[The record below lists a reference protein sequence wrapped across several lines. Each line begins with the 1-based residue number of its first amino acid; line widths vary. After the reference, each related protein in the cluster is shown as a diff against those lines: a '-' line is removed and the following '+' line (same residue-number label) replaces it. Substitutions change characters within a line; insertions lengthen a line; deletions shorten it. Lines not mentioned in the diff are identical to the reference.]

1 MFYIGEILKTRG
13 NNGEVVLRTS
23 PDFSFTRSIHSIF
36 LKSKKHE
43 KTLNIKSINELGDDL
58 IIKFKDIDS
67 ITDAYRL
74 VGYSAYLEEKEV
86 DIFKKDNL
94 VDYKII
100 DIAGNLWGRVIND
113 IEDGLTHI
121 LEIEDDD
128 NSIIFVPYS
137 DSIIT
142 EIIDIE
148 KTIIID
154 PPDGLR
160 SLNK

>member
-23 PDFSFTRSIHSIF
+23 PDFSYTRSIHSIF

-43 KTLNIKSINELGDDL
+43 RTLNIKSINEVGDDL
-58 IIKFKDIDS
+58 IIKFTDIDT

-74 VGYSAYLEEKEV
+74 IGYSAYLEDEE
-86 DIFKKDNL
+86 INTFKKDNL
-94 VDYKII
+94 VDYKIV

-113 IEDGLTHI
+113 IEEGLTHI
-121 LEIEDDD
+121 LEIEDDA
-128 NSIIFVPYS
+128 NVIYIPYS
-137 DSIIT
+137 ENIIT
-142 EIIDIE
+142 EIKIKE

-160 SLNK
+160 TLNK